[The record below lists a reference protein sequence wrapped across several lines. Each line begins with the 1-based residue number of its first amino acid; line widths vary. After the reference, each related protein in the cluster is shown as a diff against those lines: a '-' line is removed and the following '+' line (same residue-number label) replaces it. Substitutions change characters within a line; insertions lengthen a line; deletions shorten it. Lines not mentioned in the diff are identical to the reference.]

1 MDGMISRCGSADVSS
16 PGAAAN
22 FSGLGEH
29 GQVLRETSVNK
40 TCRAFAVSNYLKHV
54 YFTVVILPQSYDK
67 N

>member
-29 GQVLRETSVNK
+29 GQILRVRSVHK
-40 TCRAFAVSNYLKHV
+40 TCRAFAVSNCLEHV
-54 YFTVVILPQSYDK
+54 DFKLAVLPQSYDK
-67 N
+67 G